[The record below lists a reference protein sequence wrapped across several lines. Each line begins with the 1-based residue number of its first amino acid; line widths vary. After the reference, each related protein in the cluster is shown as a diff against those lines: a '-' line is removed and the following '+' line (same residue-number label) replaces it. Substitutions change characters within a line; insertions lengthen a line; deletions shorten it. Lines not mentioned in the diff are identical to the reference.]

1 VVWCGDVP
9 GQQLFD
15 AINGVVGDAGE
26 DVAQVSFR
34 VEADQ
39 LGRADQAVESG
50 GTLTAGV
57 GAGEEIILPS

>member
-1 VVWCGDVP
+1 VVS
-9 GQQLFD
+9 
-15 AINGVVGDAGE
+15 DAGE
-26 DVAQVSFR
+26 DIAQISLW
-34 VEADQ
+34 VEAVQ